1 MDKNNFSAI
10 IDLGNS
16 NLRLGIFDDNYMN
29 LYSSSKSFVENEIEE
44 NFSDKL
50 NFLIRDAEKKISNHI
65 KNIIVM
71 YDSSEIYSIDISLKR
86 SFDQKMNV
94 KKISLSLL
102 TEANQLVKNTYISK
116 KIIHFSIINY
126 NIDDQNYRNEVNNDL
141 YGKSIILDIKF
152 ICLPIKNY
160 NQIIN
165 IFKNNNLNVTDFFCS
180 SYVRSF
186 FYLNSFNEF
195 KELFFLDIGLKR
207 STLLRYDGKI
217 LATLTCI
224 PVGGSHITKDIS
236 KVMEITLEDSEKI
249 KKSFNSSETEFAYE
263 KIPEDKKNNLVM
275 KLKSKNISVELLKK
289 VILARVEEILELI
302 FKNSLTLK
310 PNQISNSLLVL
321 IGNGSKLLK
330 KNSFYFE
337 KRFNYKEI
345 SFFDEN
351 DSEICK
357 SGLNFKISKEEINL
371 TNINKKP
378 KKSGIFEKFFN
389 LFSK

>member
-1 MDKNNFSAI
+1 MYLINPLVVAVEKINF
-10 IDLGNS
+10 
-16 NLRLGIFDDNYMN
+16 F
-29 LYSSSKSFVENEIEE
+29 
-44 NFSDKL
+44 
-50 NFLIRDAEKKISNHI
+50 
-65 KNIIVM
+65 
-71 YDSSEIYSIDISLKR
+71 LKR
-86 SFDQKMNV
+86 PDLWIKELV
-94 KKISLSLL
+94 KK
-102 TEANQLVKNTYISK
+102 TYISK

-141 YGKSIILDIKF
+141 YGKSIILEIKF

-249 KKSFNSSETEFAYE
+249 TLECE
-263 KIPEDKKNNLVM
+263 PEP
-275 KLKSKNISVELLKK
+275 NIT
-289 VILARVEEILELI
+289 I
-302 FKNSLTLK
+302 F
-310 PNQISNSLLVL
+310 
-321 IGNGSKLLK
+321 
-330 KNSFYFE
+330 
-337 KRFNYKEI
+337 
-345 SFFDEN
+345 FF
-351 DSEICK
+351 I
-357 SGLNFKISKEEINL
+357 
-371 TNINKKP
+371 
-378 KKSGIFEKFFN
+378 
-389 LFSK
+389 